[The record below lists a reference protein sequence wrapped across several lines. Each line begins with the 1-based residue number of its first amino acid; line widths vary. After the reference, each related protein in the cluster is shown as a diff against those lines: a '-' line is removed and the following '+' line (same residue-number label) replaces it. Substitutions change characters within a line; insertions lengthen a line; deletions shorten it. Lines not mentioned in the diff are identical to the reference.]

1 MLHSTKQ
8 LQGLGQSKMKTF
20 ILNRKLIFLLKLG
33 VNPGVADK
41 AGKQTWMYFFSPS
54 LAWKLRNVVRALQFF
69 LSVK

>member
-41 AGKQTWMYFFSPS
+41 AGKQT
-54 LAWKLRNVVRALQFF
+54 
-69 LSVK
+69 